1 MTWSWETCRSP
12 SPSGTGRT
20 PGADS
25 GGKKGGAPTQDS
37 PANPWDCGL
46 ARARSRHRSWRVNK
60 KESGC
65 ITSDVSDRP
74 SRAEINL
81 NTRECVTDVAG

>member
-25 GGKKGGAPTQDS
+25 GGKKGGAPIQDS

-60 KESGC
+60 KTKAAASHPMREIG
-65 ITSDVSDRP
+65 
-74 SRAEINL
+74 RAGPRS
-81 NTRECVTDVAG
+81 T